1 MTSTNSPIRGDWG
14 DFVKITTR
22 AASPKNSL
30 MDAIGQYMERMVKT
44 RLAGDKYDFVPL
56 KKYTIKNRR
65 GGKKKGNQK
74 AVPLVDTADMKNSIS
89 YFAGSR
95 DVYIGVKS
103 SVRYAKFHQYGTK
116 NIPQRPFLVVWEED
130 LVIIGK
136 LIEQYLI
143 EGGKRFWKF

>member
-1 MTSTNSPIRGDWG
+1 MTSMNSPFRGDWAK
-14 DFVKITTR
+14 FVSILER
-22 AASPKNSL
+22 AAKAK
-30 MDAIGQYMERMVKT
+30 DALGDSIGRYMTRMVKT
-44 RLAGDKYDFVPL
+44 RLAENKYDFVPL

-95 DVYIGVKS
+95 DVYIGVES

-130 LVIIGK
+130 LVVIGK